1 MTPAET
7 FRVAMQGGRPDRV
20 PVAPK
25 IWIDLAARLTAT
37 PLREVLADPRLA
49 MRVIIDAAVAVGADA
64 ARQFLFPSRQT
75 VEEDGR
81 LFEVDAAGRR
91 VGEIDLAGGLATHRA
106 AEEFVLENPAHVAFR
121 GCWIRHTPFV
131 RSLADVRRIAVP
143 TREFFQSLGYGN
155 IVRQMQAHAASRV
168 ELLGDC
174 DSATLAFV
182 EGFRTLDE
190 ALADLIENPSL
201 VHALME
207 KGEECA
213 IERGRF
219 WMDTGVRV
227 LRVNDSIGNMS
238 VISPRHWR
246 EFVFPHLKNVCA
258 ELHRYGPDVK
268 IYCHI
273 CGNVLPILEGLVE
286 AGLDCIAPLDPLGGF
301 SVGQARRIVGDQMVL
316 MGGVNTLSFV
326 QSSPAEIH
334 AEALRCIQQGEVN
347 GGRFILGSGCALP
360 RDARLENLRAL
371 ADAAGAVRKPPE
383 TQ

>member
-1 MTPAET
+1 
-7 FRVAMQGGRPDRV
+7 
-20 PVAPK
+20 
-25 IWIDLAARLTAT
+25 
-37 PLREVLADPRLA
+37 
-49 MRVIIDAAVAVGADA
+49 
-64 ARQFLFPSRQT
+64 
-75 VEEDGR
+75 
-81 LFEVDAAGRR
+81 
-91 VGEIDLAGGLATHRA
+91 
-106 AEEFVLENPAHVAFR
+106 
-121 GCWIRHTPFV
+121 
-131 RSLADVRRIAVP
+131 
-143 TREFFQSLGYGN
+143 
-155 IVRQMQAHAASRV
+155 
-168 ELLGDC
+168 
-174 DSATLAFV
+174 
-182 EGFRTLDE
+182 
-190 ALADLIENPSL
+190 
-201 VHALME
+201 
-207 KGEECA
+207 
-213 IERGRF
+213 
-219 WMDTGVRV
+219 VRV

-258 ELHRYGPDVK
+258 ELHRYGPGVR

-371 ADAAGAVRKPPE
+371 ADAAGAARKPPE